1 MEGLNE
7 ENEINEEEEEEEE
20 KKKKK
25 RNKKHRHKKRKN
37 SASESDDEEKKIEEK
52 KNQLLLKDLIADNFV
67 LLHLIGQG
75 AFGQIYISYNMRD
88 NIAVSIK
95 KEIKKPQKIP
105 QLKIESKVYQALLNI
120 NADDIS
126 GAKPFNQDEVQGV
139 PKFYG
144 VGELPDSYYLIMD
157 FLGPNLLELF
167 EYCGCHKFTI
177 STVSLLA
184 LQILNRIENLHK
196 HYYLHRDIKPENFLI
211 GMKEK
216 ANIIYLIDFGL
227 SKRYK
232 NPKTHQHIPYR
243 EGRSLTGTARYVSIN
258 THLGIEQSR
267 RDDLESIGYL
277 LVYFLKGVLP
287 WQGLKN
293 GNRYTRIM
301 EKKLQIPT
309 EILCYGL
316 PEEFIFYL
324 NYCKSL
330 RFEDRPD
337 YDYLRG
343 LFIKLLGTCNVVYGL
358 TKEML
363 KFDWCFEDP
372 MTSIWQVFNKKKQG
386 GGGSNLNSSFG
397 KEKEKSDDV
406 NDEKEKKQNLSNKKN
421 QGVPLLKK
429 QLSNIDEVN
438 DLLTN
443 ENNPNYERSDSSESG
458 SDDSKNKEKKKEIVD
473 KNLIKEE
480 SESKIVSES
489 EETVRE
495 SFQPVPQDLEPAK
508 LNDELKNVFFT
519 QGQSERIDTYLSH
532 LMEPPKSIVEV
543 EENKNNKSNS
553 NIDLLKFQNQKK
565 EDNEMLNDISN
576 NTIKI
581 NEIYK
586 YEGNNN
592 NENINN
598 NENNYKNQNIY
609 NNENINNNKNN
620 NKGNISINSSLNNGD
635 NNNENHINNIED
647 NNIKENSNINNEKE
661 LIDSSNKS
669 KSNIIEKK
677 GEKKNNS
684 NEDSGKNQKTKEKIN
699 LSKMA
704 IENAQNDESGRL
716 KVSLRNSKY
725 YSQTMENKVHE
736 LKNKDNYLNF
746 KEIEI
751 NDSNKE
757 EYNKKY
763 NNEKNKEKK
772 NNQDNEIPN
781 INKNS
786 ESNKNSLNN
795 IDNENNENYI
805 VNDNIKIV
813 NSINENE
820 EENYQEEKKIEE
832 EKNKNLI
839 KEETSQK
846 MKDLEVK
853 NTLNTIEE
861 KPNKS
866 IKDRIS
872 KIPKREDTNF
882 ISFKTTKNRETK
894 EKENKS
900 FGTNYQQETPD
911 GIETPGG
918 PTPGYRFP
926 SMKVSKQELV
936 KISTE
941 PVANYYTI
949 IKDLGHG
956 SYGQVKK
963 VKHKKLNEIRAMKI
977 TNKKSASSKYEI
989 EILRKISHP
998 NITNIFE
1005 IFADSKKYYV
1015 IMEFLEGGELFD
1027 AITSI
1032 GSFTEESACQIMKQL
1047 LSAIYYLHSNNI
1059 VHRDLKPENIML
1071 LQKPENGNYHIKLID
1086 FGTAKIFKPGKK
1098 MNKFI
1103 GTSYYIAP
1111 EVLKERYDEKCDVWS
1126 CGIILYILLC
1136 GYPPFNGNSNVEIF
1150 HAIQNQNPLFAGEEW
1165 DDITNEAKELI
1176 KLMLRKNPNERWNS
1190 EQCLKHK
1197 WFRILEDTEK
1207 NKTIQRNFKQIQMNA
1222 INHMAQFVK
1231 ENRFKQAVLQFI
1243 SIQFN
1248 IQREEGD
1255 LRELF
1260 KSMDISGTGQITKD
1274 EFCNK
1279 LIELYGENDGKNIA
1293 TNIFNNLDLDGSG
1306 KISYDEFLSAMISS
1320 KKFVTEERLEKA
1332 FKMFDKDNSGKLS
1345 VNEIKAVFGGTE
1357 EQWKNVINEIDLNN
1371 DGEVDFAEFK
1381 IMMENMDKNKII
1393 EKKKKTDTFKTIKS
1407 KMSEE

>member
-1 MEGLNE
+1 MEGSTPSNHE
-7 ENEINEEEEEEEE
+7 ENEINEEEEEE
-20 KKKKK
+20 K
-25 RNKKHRHKKRKN
+25 RKRKKRKKHKHKKDKN
-37 SASESDDEEKKIEEK
+37 SESESDDEQQKKEEK
-52 KNQLLLKDLIADNFV
+52 KNQLLLKDLIAEHFV

-95 KEIKKPQKIP
+95 KEIKKAQKIP
-105 QLKIESKVYQALLNI
+105 QLKTESKVYQALLNI
-120 NADDIS
+120 NSEDVS
-126 GAKPFNQDEVQGV
+126 GAKQFNQDEVQGV

-144 VGELPDSYYLIMD
+144 VGELQDSYYLIME

-177 STVSLLA
+177 STVCLLA
-184 LQILNRIENLHK
+184 LQMLNRIENLHK

-211 GMKEK
+211 GMQEK

-267 RDDLESIGYL
+267 RDDLESIGYV

-316 PEEFIFYL
+316 PEEIIFYL

-330 RFEDRPD
+330 RYEDRPD

-343 LFIKLLGTCNVVYGL
+343 LFIKLLGTCNVIYGL

-372 MTSIWQVFNKKKQG
+372 MGSIWQIYNKKKQG

-406 NDEKEKKQNLSNKKN
+406 SDEKEKAPNVIKKKKP
-421 QGVPLLKK
+421 GVSLLKK

-438 DLLTN
+438 DLITN

-458 SDDSKNKEKKKEIVD
+458 SDDSKNKEQKKEIVD

-480 SESKIVSES
+480 SESKIASES

-495 SFQPVPQDLEPAK
+495 SFQPVPQDLEEGK
-508 LNDELKNVFFT
+508 LNDQLKTIFFT
-519 QGQSERIDTYLSH
+519 QAQSERIDTYITQ
-532 LMEPPKSIVEV
+532 LMEPQKTIVEV
-543 EENKNNKSNS
+543 GDKDK
-553 NIDLLKFQNQKK
+553 DK
-565 EDNEMLNDISN
+565 EKD
-576 NTIKI
+576 
-581 NEIYK
+581 
-586 YEGNNN
+586 NNN
-592 NENINN
+592 NNNNDGGDILQFETEKNEENEENEKANNSINNNQNNNVNN
-598 NENNYKNQNIY
+598 NENNNG
-609 NNENINNNKNN
+609 NNNNN
-620 NKGNISINSSLNNGD
+620 NN
-635 NNNENHINNIED
+635 
-647 NNIKENSNINNEKE
+647 KE
-661 LIDSSNKS
+661 LIDSSDKS
-669 KSNIIEKK
+669 KSK
-677 GEKKNNS
+677 GKDSNSGKKN
-684 NEDSGKNQKTKEKIN
+684 DSKVSSRRSERKKDEVQ
-699 LSKMA
+699 LSKMD
-704 IENAQNDESGRL
+704 IEKGSNDESGRL
-716 KVSLRNSKY
+716 KVSLRNSKNY
-725 YSQTMENKVHE
+725 TTDMENKVNN
-736 LKNKDNYLNF
+736 LKNKGEYLKFN
-746 KEIEI
+746 EIEV
-751 NDSNKE
+751 NDKIEEEDKEHSNDEKDEKE
-757 EYNKKY
+757 EN
-763 NNEKNKEKK
+763 NANEKKVSYKSKKTNESKKK
-772 NNQDNEIPN
+772 NVGD
-781 INKNS
+781 
-786 ESNKNSLNN
+786 
-795 IDNENNENYI
+795 ENNEN
-805 VNDNIKIV
+805 NNNNINNENNNNNNNEEN
-813 NSINENE
+813 NSQNENE
-820 EENYQEEKKIEE
+820 DRDSSKKDDNQKEKKDID
-832 EKNKNLI
+832 KI
-839 KEETSQK
+839 KTSAQK
-846 MKDLEVK
+846 QNTKDK
-853 NTLNTIEE
+853 DKDNTIPTIEE
-861 KPNKS
+861 KPKNKNDNNQ
-866 IKDRIS
+866 K
-872 KIPKREDTNF
+872 KVKRDDTSY
-882 ISFKTTKNRETK
+882 ISFKTTKN
-894 EKENKS
+894 KENNNKKDKDAKS
-900 FGTNYQQETPD
+900 YGTSYLH
-911 GIETPGG
+911 ETPGNE
-918 PTPGYRFP
+918 TPSGTP
-926 SMKVSKQELV
+926 NGNVMKVSKEELI

-977 TNKKSASSKYEI
+977 TNKKSNSSKYEI

-1015 IMEFLEGGELFD
+1015 IMEYLEGGELFD

-1032 GSFTEESACQIMKQL
+1032 GSFTEESACQVMKQL
-1047 LSAIYYLHSNNI
+1047 LSAIFYLHSNCI

-1136 GYPPFNGNSNVEIF
+1136 GYPPFNGNTNVEIF

-1176 KLMLRKNPNERWNS
+1176 KLMLRKNPNERWDAA
-1190 EQCLKHK
+1190 QCLKHK
-1197 WFRILEDTEK
+1197 WFKILEDSEK
-1207 NKTIQRNFKQIQMNA
+1207 SKNAQKNFKQIQINA
-1222 INHMAQFVK
+1222 INHMAQFVN

-1243 SIQFN
+1243 STQFN
-1248 IQREEGD
+1248 IQKEEGD

-1260 KSMDISGTGQITKD
+1260 KSMDISGTGQLSKD

-1279 LIELYGENDGKNIA
+1279 LMELYGENDGKNIA
-1293 TNIFNNLDLDGSG
+1293 SNIFNNLDLDGSG

-1320 KKFVTEERLEKA
+1320 KKVVTEERLEKA
-1332 FKMFDKDNSGKLS
+1332 FKLFDKDNSGKLS
-1345 VNEIKAVFGGTE
+1345 VKEIKAVFGGTE

-1393 EKKKKTDTFKTIKS
+1393 EKKKKTETVNTYKEV
-1407 KMSEE
+1407 SED

>member
-1 MEGLNE
+1 
-7 ENEINEEEEEEEE
+7 
-20 KKKKK
+20 
-25 RNKKHRHKKRKN
+25 
-37 SASESDDEEKKIEEK
+37 
-52 KNQLLLKDLIADNFV
+52 
-67 LLHLIGQG
+67 
-75 AFGQIYISYNMRD
+75 MRD

-95 KEIKKPQKIP
+95 KEIKKAQKVP
-105 QLKIESKVYQALLNI
+105 QLKTESKVYQALLNI

-144 VGELPDSYYLIMD
+144 VGELQDSYYLIMD

-177 STVSLLA
+177 STVCLLA

-211 GMKEK
+211 GMQEK

-267 RDDLESIGYL
+267 RDDLESIGYV

-316 PEEFIFYL
+316 PEELIFYL

-343 LFIKLLGTCNVVYGL
+343 LFIKLLGTCNVIYGL

-372 MTSIWQVFNKKKQG
+372 LTSIWQIYNKKKQGGG

-406 NDEKEKKQNLSNKKN
+406 NDEKEKVPNVIKKKN
-421 QGVPLLKK
+421 PGVSLLKK

-438 DLLTN
+438 DLITN
-443 ENNPNYERSDSSESG
+443 ENNPNYERSDTSESG
-458 SDDSKNKEKKKEIVD
+458 SDNSKNKDKKKEIID

-480 SESKIVSES
+480 SESKIASES

-495 SFQPVPQDLEPAK
+495 SFQPVPQDLEAGK
-508 LNDELKNVFFT
+508 LNEELKTVFFT
-519 QGQSERIDTYLSH
+519 QAQSEKIDTYITQ
-532 LMEPPKSIVEV
+532 LMEPQKSNAEAGLK
-543 EENKNNKSNS
+543 EKPKNNE
-553 NIDLLKFQNQKK
+553 DLLKFESEKK
-565 EDNEMLNDISN
+565 EENDINVTENDVLNNKANNDNIINQDKNMNNNSINIKNDSN
-576 NTIKI
+576 NS
-581 NEIYK
+581 
-586 YEGNNN
+586 
-592 NENINN
+592 
-598 NENNYKNQNIY
+598 
-609 NNENINNNKNN
+609 NNKN
-620 NKGNISINSSLNNGD
+620 
-635 NNNENHINNIED
+635 
-647 NNIKENSNINNEKE
+647 
-661 LIDSSNKS
+661 LIDSSSKS
-669 KSNIIEKK
+669 KEHIEKQI
-677 GEKKNNS
+677 NNS
-684 NEDSGKNQKTKEKIN
+684 TEEDNGKNEQKKEEIQ
-699 LSKMA
+699 LSKMD
-704 IENAQNDESGRL
+704 IQNATNEEMGRM
-716 KVSLRNSKY
+716 KVSLRNSKN
-725 YSQTMENKVHE
+725 YSLEMENKVKD
-736 LKNKDNYLNF
+736 LKNNESYLQFNQIEQEMKGEDIKNSEEKRDIEMKNENNNMENNKNNNIINENVI
-746 KEIEI
+746 KE
-751 NDSNKE
+751 KE
-757 EYNKKY
+757 EE
-763 NNEKNKEKK
+763 EKENIKNDKE
-772 NNQDNEIPN
+772 ND
-781 INKNS
+781 INKN
-786 ESNKNSLNN
+786 ESPKNKNSFDKDGTDQNQ
-795 IDNENNENYI
+795 
-805 VNDNIKIV
+805 
-813 NSINENE
+813 IN
-820 EENYQEEKKIEE
+820 KIE
-832 EKNKNLI
+832 
-839 KEETSQK
+839 
-846 MKDLEVK
+846 D
-853 NTLNTIEE
+853 NTLKSIEE
-861 KPNKS
+861 KPKPVPNKS
-866 IKDRIS
+866 IREQVARKS
-872 KIPKREDTNF
+872 VKREDTSFVN
-882 ISFKTTKNRETK
+882 FKTTKNKGNENKKK
-894 EKENKS
+894 EKEKDKKS
-900 FGTNYQQETPD
+900 FGTNYLQ
-911 GIETPGG
+911 ETPGG
-918 PTPGYRFP
+918 ETPGNTPNGLFQ
-926 SMKVSKQELV
+926 MKVSKEELI

-963 VKHKKLNEIRAMKI
+963 VKHKKLGEIRAMKI
-977 TNKKSASSKYEI
+977 TNKKSTSSKYEI

-998 NITNIFE
+998 NITNVFE

-1032 GSFTEESACQIMKQL
+1032 GSFTEESACQVMKQL

-1086 FGTAKIFKPGKK
+1086 FGTAKIVKPGKK

-1111 EVLKERYDEKCDVWS
+1111 EVLKEKYDEKCDVWS

-1136 GYPPFNGNSNVEIF
+1136 GYPPFNGNTNVEIF

-1165 DDITNEAKELI
+1165 DDITSEAKELI
-1176 KLMLRKNPNERWNS
+1176 KLMLRKNPNERWNA
-1190 EQCLKHK
+1190 EECLKHR
-1197 WFRILEDTEK
+1197 WFKMLDDAEK
-1207 NKTIQRNFKQIQMNA
+1207 NKNSQKNFKQIQINA
-1222 INHMAQFVK
+1222 ISHMAQFVN

-1243 SIQFN
+1243 STQFN
-1248 IQREEGD
+1248 IQKEEGD

-1260 KSMDISGTGQITKD
+1260 KSMDISGTGQLTKD

-1279 LIELYGENDGKNIA
+1279 LMELYGENDGKNIA
-1293 TNIFNNLDLDGSG
+1293 SNIFNNLDLDGSG

-1320 KKFVTEERLEKA
+1320 KKVVTEERLEKA

-1345 VNEIKAVFGGTE
+1345 VKEIKTVFGGTE
-1357 EQWKNVINEIDLNN
+1357 EQWKNVINEVDLNN

-1381 IMMENMDKNKII
+1381 IMMENMENNKII
-1393 EKKKKTDTFKTIKS
+1393 EKKKKTETVNTFISKDKS
-1407 KMSEE
+1407 DD